1 MTVLLAHVGATWFM
15 VGLIWTIQLVHYP
28 LFARVGGDDFPAYE
42 AEHTRRMGWLL
53 ALPAPIEV
61 LTGGLLVWMRP
72 DSVPLWLVLAS
83 GSLLFGIWVMTV
95 AVQVPLHGHLI
106 QRFDA
111 TRVASLVRSNRWR
124 ASAWTLRGLA
134 VLAML
139 VLAT

>member
-1 MTVLLAHVGATWFM
+1 MAVLLAHVVATWFM

-53 ALPAPIEV
+53 ALPAPIEIV
-61 LTGGLLVWMRP
+61 TGGLLVWMRP
-72 DSVPLWLVLAS
+72 DAVPLWLVLSS
-83 GSLLFGIWVMTV
+83 GFLLFGIWVLTV

-106 QRFDA
+106 RRFDA

-124 ASAWTLRGLA
+124 TLAWTLRGIA